1 MVVIC
6 PKCRTRLKIQ
16 DEKISPE
23 GSRFRCPRCSSV
35 FLVRRPPAKATEID
49 RNLVMV
55 AHADET
61 VAGRAES
68 LLRAEGYDVVTV
80 RDGIEAMVTALNRLP
95 FIAVID
101 VALPKIYGFEVCR
114 RLKSRQETEDIG
126 IILVP
131 SLHDETKYRRPP
143 STLYG
148 ADDYVETHE
157 MEDSLVAKVNR
168 LKKEKWLGG
177 PEGEEQQPQ
186 APPEEHETAPPP
198 AAAGPSSDEG
208 VERARRFVRTVL
220 SDLFIYN
227 PQMVTDAVKAGNFR
241 EVFKSQLSEGFKLY
255 QIRIPQ
261 EVRDKGDFFNEEI
274 EEFIERK
281 KKEAEA

>member
-6 PKCRTRLKIQ
+6 PKCRTKLKIP
-16 DEKISPE
+16 DEKISPD
-23 GSRFRCPRCSSV
+23 GSRFRCPKCSSV
-35 FLVRRPPAKATEID
+35 LLVRKPQKKATEINK
-49 RNLVMV
+49 NLIMV
-55 AHADET
+55 AHSDAT
-61 VAGRAES
+61 VAEKAEK
-68 LLRAEGYDVVTV
+68 LLRAEGYDVITV

-114 RLKSRQETEDIG
+114 RLKSRPETENIG

-131 SLHDETKYRRPP
+131 SVYDRTKYKRPP

-148 ADDYVETHE
+148 ADDYIE
-157 MEDSLVAKVNR
+157 EDEIGENLIRKINN
-168 LKKEKWLGG
+168 LKKEKPSAEEETSAPVMEK
-177 PEGEEQQPQ
+177 PESPS
-186 APPEEHETAPPP
+186 
-198 AAAGPSSDEG
+198 AARPLSDEG
-208 VERARRFVRTVL
+208 IERARRFVRTVL

-227 PQMVTDAVKAGNFR
+227 PQRVNEAIGAGTFR

-255 QIRIPQ
+255 QIRVSQ
-261 EVRDKGDFFNEEI
+261 EVRDKGDFFQEEI

-281 KKEAEA
+281 KKELES